1 MLKKTLLLVTVL
13 AMTAMASAKTYSIT
27 LFQKSDVAGTVLSP
41 GDYKID
47 VKDNNKV
54 TIRSGKAVVET
65 EARVETT
72 DEKFG
77 ATSVRYRNGDGKY
90 RIQEIRLGG
99 TKNKLVFN

>member
-1 MLKKTLLLVTVL
+1 MKNLLLLATVL
-13 AMTAMASAKTYSIT
+13 GMTALASAKTFSIT
-27 LFQKSDVAGTVLSP
+27 LFEPSHVAGTVLRP

-47 VKDNNKV
+47 VSDNNKV
-54 TIRSGKAVVET
+54 TIRSGKTVIDT

-72 DEKFG
+72 EEKFN

-99 TKNKLVFN
+99 TKSKLVFN

>member
-27 LFQKSDVAGTVLSP
+27 LFQPSDVAGTVLSP

-47 VKDNNKV
+47 LKDNNKV

-65 EARVETT
+65 EARLETT
-72 DEKFG
+72 EEKFN

-99 TKNKLVFN
+99 TKSKLVFN